1 MTAMPGLLYVLN
13 HYSAAS
19 AGHFGHVIPLL
30 NELSRQG
37 VRIRLLIEKGD
48 GRPDAL
54 EEGIDCVVLSP
65 SSAVTRML
73 GVARSCRR
81 ASREG
86 YQRVFVRISLW
97 TAVVALLSTRGT
109 QTRVAFWLSG
119 TTLGFDRAQPR
130 SRRKLVWWFRTR
142 LPYLVVARTV
152 DYFVTGPAPMVG
164 YYASEGGVSRR
175 RLRLLH
181 NDIQVE
187 RYARSVEERHQ
198 ARAAV
203 REKYAVPEGALLLL
217 LVHRLSPVRRTLL
230 YLPGALVRLR
240 EEGVLDR
247 CVLLVV
253 GDGGD
258 AGELRRRCVETGV
271 DSAVRFAG
279 ALPSV
284 ETDDL
289 YVAADV
295 FVQPS
300 HAEGFPRVLLEA
312 MASGLPVVSTDAGG
326 SASVLGSR
334 QQAFVTDADEPADF
348 ARALLE
354 MVDARA
360 PREELAAENLER
372 ARDFD
377 TPAVAEM
384 YREVLFGD
392 L

>member
-1 MTAMPGLLYVLN
+1 MTVTPGLLYVLN
-13 HYSAAS
+13 HYTAAS
-19 AGHFGHVIPLL
+19 ASHFGHVIPLL
-30 NELSRQG
+30 NELNRQG

-54 EEGIDCVVLSP
+54 EEGIDCVVLPP
-65 SSAVTRML
+65 SSAVERML

-81 ASREG
+81 ASRDG

-97 TAVVALLSTRGT
+97 TAVVAVLSTRGT
-109 QTRVAFWLSG
+109 RSRVAFWLSG
-119 TTLGFDRAQPR
+119 TTLGFDLKQPR

-142 LPYLVVARTV
+142 LPYLVVARTT
-152 DYFVTGPAPMVG
+152 DYFVTGPAPMVD
-164 YYASEGGVSRR
+164 YYASQGGVSRR

-187 RYARSVEERHQ
+187 RYARSVERRHQ

-230 YLPGALVRLR
+230 YLPAALVRLR

-253 GDGGD
+253 GDGSD
-258 AGELRRRCVETGV
+258 AAELRRRCVEAGV
-271 DSAVRFAG
+271 MSSVRFTG
-279 ALPSV
+279 ALPST

-289 YVAADV
+289 YVGADV

-326 SASVLGSR
+326 SASVLGPR
-334 QQAFVTDADEPADF
+334 QQGFVTDADDPASF

-354 MVDARA
+354 MVAPDA
-360 PREELAAENLER
+360 PREALAAENLVR

-377 TPAVAEM
+377 TAVVAEM